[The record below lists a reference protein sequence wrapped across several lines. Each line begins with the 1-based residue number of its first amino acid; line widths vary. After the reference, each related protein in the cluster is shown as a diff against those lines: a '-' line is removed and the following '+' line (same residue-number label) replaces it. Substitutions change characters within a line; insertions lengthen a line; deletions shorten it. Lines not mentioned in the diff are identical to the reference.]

1 VPRNTNSYHTGN
13 SVMQETGK
21 EAIVL
26 NGVKYQAVNSPT
38 AKPTNLDFQ

>member
-1 VPRNTNSYHTGN
+1 
-13 SVMQETGK
+13 MQETGK
-21 EAIVL
+21 EGIVL